1 MERRSWVGL
10 VGLLLVTACTGTA
23 PPATPLLVAPPLQ
36 GAAPAAGPP
45 KVAILLPLSGPR
57 ADLGAAML
65 KAAQMALSV
74 PGSPQLDVQD
84 TQGDPA
90 HAQQAA
96 QQALRAGDR
105 IILGPLTAEET
116 VSVAAVSQPA
126 GVPVLAFTSDPA
138 AASGGVWTL
147 GLTPGEQMRR
157 LVLAARDDGR
167 QQIAAVLPEGA
178 LGDALQTALT
188 SATSDAGMA
197 APTIQRSEPGIAGF
211 TDALKIVS
219 NYEARRGELAARM
232 RGLRDQTDPEARV
245 QADALAAKPAQPPP
259 FDALLIGESGP
270 TLEAASG
277 ELSGF
282 DVSPPQVRV
291 LGPALWSQQVS
302 RLGRLAGAW
311 YASLDPATR
320 GEFVTAY
327 QAKYGVAPPAIADFA
342 FDAAAIARV
351 LNGEND
357 FSATALTRQEGFSGV
372 DGAMLLLPD
381 GHVHRALAVFQV
393 EAGGTAH
400 IVSPAPQDV
409 SQPAS

>member
-1 MERRSWVGL
+1 MS
-10 VGLLLVTACTGTA
+10 LLVLTACTGAA

-36 GAAPAAGPP
+36 GAAPPAGPP

-90 HAQQAA
+90 HAQLVA
-96 QQALRAGDR
+96 QQAIHAGDR
-105 IILGPLTAEET
+105 MILGPLTADET

-188 SATSDAGMA
+188 TAASEAGMA

-219 NYEARRGELAARM
+219 NYEARRGELAARV
-232 RGLRDQTDPEARV
+232 RALRDQTDPAARA
-245 QADALAAKPAQPPP
+245 QADELAAKPVQPPP

-277 ELSGF
+277 ELAGF
-282 DVSPPQVRV
+282 DVAPPQVRV
-291 LGPALWSQQVS
+291 LGPALWSQQVG

-327 QAKYGVAPPAIADFA
+327 QAKYGSAPPAIADFA

-381 GHVHRALAVFQV
+381 GHVHRALAVFQI
-393 EAGGTAH
+393 EAGGAAH